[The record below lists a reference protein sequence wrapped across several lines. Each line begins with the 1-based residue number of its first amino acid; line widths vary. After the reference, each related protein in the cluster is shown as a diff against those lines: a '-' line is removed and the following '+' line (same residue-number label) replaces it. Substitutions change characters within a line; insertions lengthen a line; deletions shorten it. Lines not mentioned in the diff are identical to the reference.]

1 MGRRIKLSGI
11 TLLILLVS
19 AGWGWAGDVTGL
31 KTFSAGAPAKAS
43 EVNANFTAVKTAVD
57 DNNDQ
62 AENNYTEITD
72 AKSRITALESA
83 RPGVAWSQRGSGGT
97 IATTSAKLQSIIL
110 KAPTSGYAIVTAS
123 GSVYWNIQSSAKGLV
138 RLKVSN
144 TSGDT
149 KEGDGVQFIQFQ
161 SGLGTGAYFFPFST
175 TRVLQVSK
183 GNNTIYFNGW
193 HQTVNGTAT
202 VDDFSLSAIFVPN
215 NYTGLSIITD
225 PIIRDPIIMK

>member
-43 EVNANFTAVKTAVD
+43 EVNANFSAIKTAVD

-72 AKSRITALESA
+72 AKSDINTLKNAQ
-83 RPGVAWSQRGSGGT
+83 PGVAWTQGDSGGT
-97 IATTSAKLQSIIL
+97 IKTSSANL
-110 KAPTSGYAIVTAS
+110 KSLTLVAPSSGYAIVTAT
-123 GSVYWNIQSSAKGLV
+123 GSVYWNITSAAAGLV
-138 RLKVSN
+138 RLKVSD

-149 KEGDGVQFIQFQ
+149 EEGNGVQFIRFQ
-161 SGLGTGAYFFPFST
+161 AGLGTGAYFFPFST
-175 TRVLQVSK
+175 TRVFQVSK
-183 GNNTIYFNGW
+183 GNNTFYLNGW

-202 VDDFSLSAIFVPN
+202 VDDYTLTAMFVPKSYN
-215 NYTGLSIITD
+215 SIIIRPPLT
-225 PIIRDPIIMK
+225 PITIKP